1 MKQSITAIVFVN
13 NAISARMAL
22 AVLQKDGV
30 PLEHVALILIRKIH
44 FDWFDKCGIC
54 LPYPRKPSLSLMGQW
69 PFLKFYRDAASLLR
83 RLLKSSQIKTVY
95 LINFDNLL
103 TNHVMNWAEKHREI
117 EVCVLAEGLMNY
129 QDIQIRNRA
138 WWRSAYKILLTPLLG
153 LRWRTPKG
161 HLSGSFEPAVS
172 RVIGF
177 APGVIAPPEK
187 VEVIPFPVV
196 AAARPPQADI
206 ALIAYTGIWQW
217 MTEDKFKLFAES
229 FVTWLKSRNY
239 RKLLVKPHPHYSEG
253 PLEKLMP
260 AHEVVKDTRNLEE
273 MAGEIDAATV
283 ISFNCT
289 ALVTLKMIRPDLH
302 CIDYGFDFYSV
313 EAYKGDRSVEAIL
326 RASGVELVPMI
337 PSSEPALAVSGE
349 LQLQRAGAPGE

>member
-1 MKQSITAIVFVN
+1 MPQSIRAIVFVN

-22 AVLQKDGV
+22 AALQKDGV
-30 PLEHVALILIRKIH
+30 PLEQVALIVLRKIH
-44 FDWFDKCGIC
+44 FDWFHSCGIY

-69 PFLKFYRDAASLLR
+69 PFLKFYRDASSMLR
-83 RLLKSSQIKTVY
+83 RLLKSGEIKSIY
-95 LINFDNLL
+95 LMNSDNLL
-103 TNHVMNWAEKHREI
+103 TNHVMIWAEKHNDV
-117 EVCVLAEGLMNY
+117 EVCVLVEGLMNY
-129 QDIQIRNRA
+129 QDIQIQNRA
-138 WWRSAYKILLTPLLG
+138 SWRSTCKTIFTPLLG

-161 HLSGSFEPAVS
+161 HLSGAFEPAVR

-196 AAARPPQADI
+196 AAARPPQSDI
-206 ALIAYTGIWQW
+206 ALIAYTGLWQW
-217 MTEDKFKLFAES
+217 MAEDKFKLFAES

-239 RKLLVKPHPHYSEG
+239 RKLLVKPHPHYSAG
-253 PLEKLMP
+253 LLESLMP
-260 AHEVVKDTRNLEE
+260 DHEVVEDMRSLED

-302 CIDYGFDFYSV
+302 CIDFGFDFYCP

-326 RASGVELVPMI
+326 RASGVELIPMST
-337 PSSEPALAVSGE
+337 PSKPVFALS
-349 LQLQRAGAPGE
+349 P

>member
-1 MKQSITAIVFVN
+1 MKPSITAIVFVN

-30 PLEHVALILIRKIH
+30 PLEQVALILFRKLH
-44 FDWFDKCGIC
+44 RDWFDECGIHI
-54 LPYPRKPSLSLMGQW
+54 PYPRKPSLSLMGQW
-69 PFLKFYRDAASLLR
+69 PFLKFYREAASLLR
-83 RLLKSSQIKTVY
+83 RLLKSGQIKTIY
-95 LINFDNLL
+95 LINSDNLL
-103 TNHVMNWAEKHREI
+103 TNHVMNWVEDHPGI

-138 WWRSAYKILLTPLLG
+138 WWRSAYKKLFTPLLG

-177 APGVIAPPEK
+177 APGVISPPEK

-196 AAARPPQADI
+196 APARPPQTDI

-217 MTEDKFKLFAES
+217 MTEEKFQQFAES
-229 FVTWLKSRNY
+229 FVAWLKSRNY
-239 RKLLVKPHPHYSEG
+239 RKILVKPHPHYSEG
-253 PLEKLMP
+253 PLDKMMP
-260 AHEVVKDTRNLEE
+260 EHEIVKDTRSLED
-273 MAGEIDAATV
+273 MAADIDAATV

-302 CIDYGFDFYSV
+302 CIDFGFDFYSI

-326 RASGVELVPMI
+326 LASGVELVPMLAD
-337 PSSEPALAVSGE
+337 SEPALV
-349 LQLQRAGAPGE
+349 APGELAHQ